1 MQFFEFFVGSFGLLR
16 VVSNI
21 DTVDVKGAE
30 INLTAKVADGF
41 KLFGSFNVTDSE
53 IKKNSSRPYTVGNK
67 SPYTADWTLNIG
79 GEASIPVSGDFKF
92 TARAD
97 YRLTGPTWFHSVQDQ
112 VRPTL
117 FSGLLP
123 ISALALPA
131 VVGNARYNVAQRDTF
146 GVLNLRAGFQS
157 DRYSLMFFA
166 ENLTDKA
173 YIAEAIPAIEFG
185 GSFISPGARRLL
197 GVEAGM
203 KF

>member
-1 MQFFEFFVGSFGLLR
+1 MQIGDQHQQHCLSGNP
-16 VVSNI
+16 S
-21 DTVDVKGAE
+21 
-30 INLTAKVADGF
+30 
-41 KLFGSFNVTDSE
+41 
-53 IKKNSSRPYTVGNK
+53 TVGNK

-79 GEASIPVSGDFKF
+79 GEASFPVSGDFKF

-97 YRLTGPTWFHSVQDQ
+97 YRLTGPTWFHSVQNQ
-112 VRPTL
+112 TRPSL

-123 ISALALPA
+123 ISALALPGF
-131 VVGNARYNVAQRDTF
+131 VGDAKYDVAQRDTF

-166 ENLTDKA
+166 ENLTDKK